1 MVVTEEFPRVSYII
15 IGSQERLSK
24 LSIYQIEEGIEC
36 LLCPFLSM
44 EELPS
49 LLDSKI
55 AELSSQVI
63 SIIPAGAFP
72 KKDARAQLIH
82 FSRSEYQFWG
92 WHHFG
97 NKFQGLAQRLGK
109 LNTFL
114 NKVPQL
120 EQGIFFSKSLYF
132 SVGGLGE
139 INSNPFAELSKRF
152 YLRLDPQNPLPSLTI
167 RSKSLL
173 N

>member
-1 MVVTEEFPRVSYII
+1 MNDFPNVSFII
-15 IGSQERLSK
+15 IGSEERLSK
-24 LSIYQIEEGIEC
+24 VKSYQIEDGVEC
-36 LLCPFLSM
+36 LLCPFLNID
-44 EELPS
+44 ELPS

-55 AELSSQVI
+55 AELDSIAI

-72 KKDARAQLIH
+72 KKNARKQLVH

-92 WHHFG
+92 WYHFG
-97 NKFQGLAQRLGK
+97 NKFKGAIQNIGK
-109 LNTFL
+109 INTLL

-120 EQGIFFSKSLYF
+120 EQGIFFTKSLYF

-139 INSNPFAELSKRF
+139 IKSNPFAELAKRF
-152 YLRLDPQNPLPSLTI
+152 YLRLDPQKPLPSLTI

>member
-1 MVVTEEFPRVSYII
+1 MTEAFPNVSHII
-15 IGSQERLSK
+15 IGSKERLKRVKS
-24 LSIYQIEEGIEC
+24 YQLEEGAEC
-36 LLCPFLSM
+36 LLCPFQM
-44 EELPS
+44 IEELPS

-55 AELSSQVI
+55 AELDSQVI

-72 KKDARAQLIH
+72 KKDARTQLVH

-92 WHHFG
+92 WYHFG
-97 NKFQGLAQRLGK
+97 NKFKGAAQSIGK
-109 LNTFL
+109 LNTFF

-132 SVGGLGE
+132 SVGGLGA
-139 INSNPFAELSKRF
+139 ISSHPFAELSKRF
-152 YLRLDPQNPLPSLTI
+152 YLRSDPQNPLPSLTI
-167 RSKSLL
+167 RAKSLL

>member
-1 MVVTEEFPRVSYII
+1 MNDFPNVSFII
-15 IGSQERLSK
+15 IGSKERLSK
-24 LSIYQIEEGIEC
+24 VKSYQIEDGVEC
-36 LLCPFLSM
+36 LLCPFLNIG
-44 EELPS
+44 ELPS
-49 LLDSKI
+49 LLDLKI
-55 AELSSQVI
+55 AELDSVAI

-72 KKDARAQLIH
+72 KKNARKQLVH

-92 WHHFG
+92 WYHFG
-97 NKFQGLAQRLGK
+97 NKFKGAIQNIGK
-109 LNTFL
+109 INTFF

-120 EQGIFFSKSLYF
+120 EQGIFFTKSLYF

-139 INSNPFAELSKRF
+139 IKSNPFAELAKRF
-152 YLRLDPQNPLPSLTI
+152 YLRLDPQKPLPSLTI

>member
-1 MVVTEEFPRVSYII
+1 MSERFLNVSYII
-15 IGSQERLSK
+15 IGSKERLSRVK
-24 LSIYQIEEGIEC
+24 SYQIEEGTEC
-36 LLCPFLSM
+36 LLCPFHKLQG
-44 EELPS
+44 LPS
-49 LLDSKI
+49 LLDAKI
-55 AELSSQVI
+55 ADLDSSVI

-72 KKDARAQLIH
+72 RKNARAQLVH

-92 WHHFG
+92 WYHFG
-97 NKFQGLAQRLGK
+97 NKFKGAAQSMRK

-132 SVGGLGE
+132 SVGGLGD
-139 INSNPFAELSKRF
+139 SGVNPFAELAKRF

-167 RSKSLL
+167 RAKSLL

>member
-1 MVVTEEFPRVSYII
+1 MSEVFPNVSYVI
-15 IGSQERLSK
+15 IGSKERLSRVK
-24 LSIYQIEEGIEC
+24 SYQIEEGIEC
-36 LLCPFLSM
+36 LLCPFQSI
-44 EELPS
+44 EDLPT
-49 LLDSKI
+49 LLDSII
-55 AELSSQVI
+55 AELNSSAI

-72 KKDARAQLIH
+72 KKDARAQLFH

-92 WHHFG
+92 WYHFG
-97 NKFQGLAQRLGK
+97 NKFKGAAQSIGK
-109 LNTFL
+109 LNTLL

-132 SVGGLGE
+132 SVGGLGD
-139 INSNPFAELSKRF
+139 SGVNPFAELAKRF

-167 RSKSLL
+167 RAKSLL

>member
-1 MVVTEEFPRVSYII
+1 MSQNLLNVSYVI
-15 IGSQERLSK
+15 IGTKERLSRVK
-24 LSIYQIEEGIEC
+24 SYQIEEGAEC
-36 LLCPFLSM
+36 LLCPFQSLQN
-44 EELPS
+44 LPS
-49 LLDSKI
+49 LIDSKI
-55 AELSSQVI
+55 ADLDSSVI

-72 KKDARAQLIH
+72 RKEARVQLVH

-92 WHHFG
+92 WYHFG
-97 NKFQGLAQRLGK
+97 NKFKGAAQSIRK

-132 SVGGLGE
+132 SVGGLGD
-139 INSNPFAELSKRF
+139 SGVNPFAELAKRF

-167 RSKSLL
+167 RAKSLL

>member
-1 MVVTEEFPRVSYII
+1 MNDFPNVSFII
-15 IGSQERLSK
+15 IGSEERLSK
-24 LSIYQIEEGIEC
+24 VKSYQIEDGVEC
-36 LLCPFLSM
+36 LLCPFLNIG
-44 EELPS
+44 ELPS

-55 AELSSQVI
+55 AELDSIAI

-72 KKDARAQLIH
+72 KKNARKQLVH

-92 WHHFG
+92 WYHFG
-97 NKFQGLAQRLGK
+97 NKFKGAIQNIGK
-109 LNTFL
+109 INTFL

-120 EQGIFFSKSLYF
+120 EQGIFFTKSLYF

-139 INSNPFAELSKRF
+139 IKSNPFAELAKRF
-152 YLRLDPQNPLPSLTI
+152 YLRLDPQKHLPSLTI

>member
-1 MVVTEEFPRVSYII
+1 MSEYFPKVSYII
-15 IGSQERLSK
+15 IGSKERLSRIK
-24 LSIYQIEEGIEC
+24 SYQIEEGVEC
-36 LLCPFLSM
+36 LLCPFQSL

-49 LLDSKI
+49 LLDLKI
-55 AELSSQVI
+55 AELDSSVI
-63 SIIPAGAFP
+63 SLIPAGAFP
-72 KKDARAQLIH
+72 KKDAREQLIH

-92 WHHFG
+92 WYHFG
-97 NKFQGLAQRLGK
+97 NKFKGVAQSIGK

-132 SVGGLGE
+132 SVGGIGD
-139 INSNPFAELSKRF
+139 SGVNPFAELAKRF

-167 RSKSLL
+167 RAKSLL